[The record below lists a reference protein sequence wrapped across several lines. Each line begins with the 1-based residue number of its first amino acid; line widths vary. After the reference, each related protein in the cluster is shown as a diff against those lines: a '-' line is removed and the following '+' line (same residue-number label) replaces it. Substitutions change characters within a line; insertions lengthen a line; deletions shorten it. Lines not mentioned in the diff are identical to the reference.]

1 MFERENFTTHVNK
14 FCNLMDELAIA
25 SISINDTN
33 VVANLLGSIP
43 EFYASI
49 IMVQTR
55 NIGTL
60 TNTIKL

>member
-1 MFERENFTTHVNK
+1 
-14 FCNLMDELAIA
+14 MDELAIA